1 MNRRERGTCEIF
13 KCLSIKS
20 TTLLPHRRQHS
31 FDYLDAGARSQIGPW
46 ANARAVD
53 SRMNGCANAR
63 QRTALREHRV
73 DRVVWR
79 LLCHPRSRRFEGR
92 SHTVKFFQT
101 PRQGH
106 PSGYRRT
113 TNFRRGR
120 LAGIYQHALE
130 PNMPPSNFFGL
141 RHGTS
146 PRSNTKFAGDIKVP
160 ECTRN
165 AEL

>member
-1 MNRRERGTCEIF
+1 MDAQTPA
-13 KCLSIKS
+13 SA
-20 TTLLPHRRQHS
+20 LP
-31 FDYLDAGARSQIGPW
+31 YG
-46 ANARAVD
+46 
-53 SRMNGCANAR
+53 
-63 QRTALREHRV
+63 EHRV

-113 TNFRRGR
+113 TNFRRER

-141 RHGTS
+141 PALDSTNFLRRHSTS
-146 PRSNTKFAGDIKVP
+146 PRSFLNSRATERFLAARLEKSSLS
-160 ECTRN
+160 N
-165 AEL
+165 S